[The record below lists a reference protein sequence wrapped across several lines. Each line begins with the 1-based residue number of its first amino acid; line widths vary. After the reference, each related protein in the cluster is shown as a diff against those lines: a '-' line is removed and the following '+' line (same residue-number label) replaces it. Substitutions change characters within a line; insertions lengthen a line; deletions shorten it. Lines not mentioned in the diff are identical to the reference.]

1 MLYLIIGENMKKV
14 LRIFLLLIMVFTLS
28 ACTEKDER
36 PELKLVTEAGFA
48 PFEYYEND
56 KIVGVD
62 IDIAKEIAKELDYKL
77 VVKDVAFDS
86 IISEVK
92 TGKSDIGA
100 AGISYTKERAKEVDF
115 SRDYIKSKQIVV
127 VKKDSDIEKLE
138 DIKGSIAVQLGTVA
152 DLHLTENYPNVKLV
166 REKKFMAAIEDL
178 KGNKVDAVAMDE
190 IPAKQLMTSDMKILE
205 KPLVVDSFGIVVKKG
220 NKKLLDATNKVIDRL
235 NEAGKIDD
243 FVLKHMDIEPKKEKN
258 GIMNKIHN
266 TLVKDKRYNY
276 ILEGLKNTILIALGA
291 VIIGLIIGTFMGI
304 VRNYHESTS
313 KLKIL
318 NFLSKTYVTIIRGTP
333 SILQLMIIYYV
344 IFKKT
349 SVNIVLVGIIAFGIN
364 SSAYIA
370 EIIRAGINSVSK
382 HQVEAGEALG
392 LPYGKIMRYI
402 VMPQAIKN
410 ILPALGNEFIT
421 LVKETAVGA
430 YIGIVELTKAS
441 DIIASRTYD
450 YFFPLIVIAL
460 IYLVITYSLSYLVGL
475 MEKRLNNVRS

>member
-1 MLYLIIGENMKKV
+1 MKKV

-92 TGKSDIGA
+92 TGKSDMGA

-304 VRNYHESTS
+304 VRNYRESTS